1 MDTRDV
7 VQAFYDAAASGDM
20 QTFLGLLADDAVISE
35 PAFLPYG
42 GTYSGPDGMQTMFPQ
57 AGAVLDLPTL
67 KVRHMVV
74 EGDRAFTVLSVDRNG
89 GGGTLLLAEEAV
101 IRDGKVTELR
111 IYVHDAAGVVT
122 AA

>member
-7 VQAFYDAAASGDM
+7 VQAFYDAAASGDL
-20 QTFLGLLADDAVISE
+20 QTFLGLLADDAVIR
-35 PAFLPYG
+35 G
-42 GTYSGPDGMQTMFPQ
+42 GMRTMFGQ
-57 AGAVLDLPTL
+57 ASAVLDVPTL

-89 GGGTLLLAEEAV
+89 GGGTMLIAEEAV
-101 IRDGKVTELR
+101 IRDGKVAELR